1 MWLERREQQKKIH
14 AYTSSILHDMTAR
27 LFSPLE
33 VSEKMS
39 CVIIFVLQKRL
50 FCFFPKK
57 TSFWYKSHL
66 SKPCHWKWC
75 TFPLKY
81 SRYCQ
86 KTTERSFRFLWLLRF
101 ARSAKLSSRSRAR
114 KAPFFP
120 PSFIILH
127 KRREDEEKLDW
138 TALNSVNNVIDKNL
152 FALDVVGKISSS
164 TPEGKAGESLQSL
177 GILSNL

>member
-1 MWLERREQQKKIH
+1 MTWKKR
-14 AYTSSILHDMTAR
+14 ATEEDPCLHFIYFAWHDCQTF
-27 LFSPLE
+27 FSPWSFGENELCNNICTAKKAFLFFSQENFFLIQITSFKTLSLE
-33 VSEKMS
+33 VMH
-39 CVIIFVLQKRL
+39 
-50 FCFFPKK
+50 FPPKILK
-57 TSFWYKSHL
+57 IL
-66 SKPCHWKWC
+66 SKNYWKE
-75 TFPLKY
+75 FPL
-81 SRYCQ
+81 SLA
-86 KTTERSFRFLWLLRF
+86 SSLR
-101 ARSAKLSSRSRAR
+101 AKR
-114 KAPFFP
+114 KAKQSKSCAKSSLFP